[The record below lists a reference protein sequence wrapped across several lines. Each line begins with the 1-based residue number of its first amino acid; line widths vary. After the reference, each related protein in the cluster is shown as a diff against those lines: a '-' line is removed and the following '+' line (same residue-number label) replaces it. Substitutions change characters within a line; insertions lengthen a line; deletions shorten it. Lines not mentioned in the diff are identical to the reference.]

1 MTAIPPD
8 ELALRLRELH
18 DALQVA
24 RRQSRKMAGWQQLQR
39 QDAEGLTASPRPY
52 TPDAITTFTAALERN
67 EDDPDLLHHLAI
79 AHHAR
84 AWDLELQGSPQAFAA
99 WEEALTY
106 WRLLQ
111 TCPAFWQRLRHK
123 GLALDPGFDPG
134 VVDAARQH
142 LSMHLL
148 EIHLDFIRHYYDQ
161 GRVQQAEHHIRL
173 VRRAPL
179 PPAVRKQM
187 DQRLYEAMTGSV
199 PTALAGQ
206 QYEAAATAV
215 ERFLQLFPHYLVA
228 LQQIIEIYQQWVAQT
243 SARDQWEQV
252 ESLQARVRPWATRLA
267 AHAELATTPLARLAL
282 AELAFAVGD
291 KYRTRARSFRTQRHQ
306 DQHTVDAVTVQP
318 ERQACN
324 VAIAWFAIA
333 WQHDPSY
340 QDSLV
345 GALLHR
351 GSLITDVGLAVE
363 DSQQREQLLTAAAA
377 DHRQALEVAPADFD
391 ALYMMAQLLWL
402 RRQSDEAGLLAEQ
415 ALAVAEQHAD
425 AETVAVA
432 QRLLKQIRLQPLLD
446 QAMSHM
452 QQESFA
458 NALPLLD
465 QAVQLC
471 PQAWLVFFR
480 RAECQMKLGNIDAAE
495 ADCVSARTLASSTE
509 ESNAIQELQ
518 DMLEHLRQRAQEFG
532 SVAAFRL
539 YQQALRCY
547 EQDDYDGA
555 IEKLRAA
562 IAQGRPATH
571 PLRQLFTA
579 KTTNPVGKLA
589 EGLAICLNARAV
601 QKMEQG
607 ASILQGQSRQPRDAL
622 GLLREAETDLA
633 EAQRLG
639 AADSTVQH
647 NLKEV
652 QALISMIHSR

>member
-24 RRQSRKMAGWQQLQR
+24 RRQSRKAVGWQQLQR
-39 QDAEGLTASPRPY
+39 QDAEALTVRPRPY
-52 TPDAITTFTAALERN
+52 TPEAIATFTAALERN

-111 TCPAFWQRLRHK
+111 TCPAFWQRLRRK
-123 GLALDPGFDPG
+123 GTGIDPGFDPG

-142 LSMHLL
+142 LSLHLL

-187 DQRLYEAMTGSV
+187 DQRLYEAMTGGV

-228 LQQIIEIYQQWVAQT
+228 LQQVVEIYQQWVEQT
-243 SARDQWEQV
+243 SVREQWEQV
-252 ESLQARVRPWATRLA
+252 ELLQARARHCATRLA
-267 AHAELATTPLARLAL
+267 AHTELTTTPLARVAL
-282 AELAFAVGD
+282 AELAFALGD
-291 KYRTRARSFRTQRHQ
+291 KYRTRARSLRAQRRQDARTI
-306 DQHTVDAVTVQP
+306 DTVTVQP
-318 ERQACN
+318 ERQACD
-324 VAIAWFAIA
+324 VAITWLAMA
-333 WQHDPSY
+333 WQHDPGY

-351 GSLITDVGLAVE
+351 ASLITDVGLAVE
-363 DSQQREQLLTAAAA
+363 NSRQREQFLSEATA
-377 DHRQALEVAPADFD
+377 DCRQALQVAPTDFD
-391 ALYMMAQLLWL
+391 ALYMTAQLLWL
-402 RRQSDEAGLLAEQ
+402 QRQNDEARPVAEQ

-425 AETVAVA
+425 AEAVAVA
-432 QRLLKQIRLQPLLD
+432 QRLLEQIRLQPLLD

-452 QQESFA
+452 QHERFA
-458 NALPLLD
+458 EALPLLD
-465 QAVQLC
+465 QAAQLC
-471 PQAWLVFFR
+471 PQASMVFFR
-480 RAECQMKLGNIDAAE
+480 RAQCHMGLGNIDAAD
-495 ADCVSARTLASSTE
+495 ADCIRIRTLASSTE
-509 ESNAIQELQ
+509 EINAVQELH
-518 DMLEHLRQRAQEFG
+518 DTVARLRQSAQEFG
-532 SVAAFRL
+532 SVSAFRL

-547 EQDDYDGA
+547 EQDDYDAA
-555 IEKLRAA
+555 IETLRAA
-562 IAQGRPATH
+562 IAQGCPPAH
-571 PLRQLFTA
+571 PLRQLFTTKTA
-579 KTTNPVGKLA
+579 KPAGKLA

-607 ASILQGQSRQPRDAL
+607 ARLLRGQPPRFRDAL
-622 GLLREAETDLA
+622 EPLRAA
-633 EAQRLG
+633 EADLVEALRFD
-639 AADSTVQH
+639 AANSTVQQ
-647 NLKEV
+647 NLEEV
-652 QALISMIHSR
+652 RALLSMIHSL